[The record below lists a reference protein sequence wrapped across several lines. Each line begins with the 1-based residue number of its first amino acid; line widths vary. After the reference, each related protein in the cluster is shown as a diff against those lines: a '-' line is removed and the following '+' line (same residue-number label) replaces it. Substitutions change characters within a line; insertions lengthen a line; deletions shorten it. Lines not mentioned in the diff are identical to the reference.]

1 MSVIAVVNPKGGA
14 GKSTLATNLA
24 GHFAANGEWT
34 ALGDIDPQL
43 SSHGWLGIRP
53 PVLAKIEAWLPE
65 RHALTKPPRG
75 IEYAIL
81 DTPAGVDAE
90 GLKQIAALA
99 DKLIVPLQ
107 PSIFDIY
114 ATQTFLEVLAK
125 EKSIKRRHIEVAI
138 VGMRVDARTK
148 SAEQLHLFVEGLGFP
163 VLTYLRD
170 TQNYVQLAA
179 HGLSLW
185 DVAPSRVERDLE
197 QWAALTDWARAKA
210 KS

>member
-1 MSVIAVVNPKGGA
+1 MSVIAVVNPKGGV

-53 PVLAKIEAWLPE
+53 TELAKIEGWLPD
-65 RHALTKPPRG
+65 RHALTRPPRG

-90 GLKQIAALA
+90 GLKEITALA

-114 ATQTFLEVLAK
+114 ATQAFLEVLAK
-125 EKSIKRRHIEVAI
+125 EKAIKRRHIDVAI

-148 SAEQLHLFVEGLGFP
+148 SAEQLQLFVAGLGLP
-163 VLTYLRD
+163 VVTYLRD

-185 DVAPSRVERDLE
+185 DVAPSRVDRDLE
-197 QWAALTDWARAKA
+197 QWSALTNWARQVN
-210 KS
+210 

>member
-34 ALGDIDPQL
+34 ALGDIDPQR

-53 PVLAKIEAWLPE
+53 PELAKIESWLPE
-65 RHALTKPPRG
+65 RHALTRPPRG

-114 ATQTFLEVLAK
+114 ATQAFLELLAK
-125 EKSIKRRHIEVAI
+125 EKAIKRRHIEVAI

-148 SAEQLHLFVEGLGFP
+148 SAEQLHLFVEGLGLP
-163 VLTYLRD
+163 VVTYLRD

-185 DVAPSRVERDLE
+185 DVAPSRVDRDLE
-197 QWAALTDWARAKA
+197 QWAALTDWARKA
-210 KS
+210 D

>member
-1 MSVIAVVNPKGGA
+1 MSVIAVVNPKGGV

-53 PVLAKIEAWLPE
+53 PELAKIESWLPE

-114 ATQTFLEVLAK
+114 ATQTFLELLAK
-125 EKSIKRRHIEVAI
+125 EKAIKRRHIEVAI

-148 SAEQLHLFVEGLGFP
+148 SAEQLHLFVEGLGLP
-163 VLTYLRD
+163 VVTYLRD

-185 DVAPSRVERDLE
+185 DVAPSRVDRDLE
-197 QWAALTDWARAKA
+197 QWQALTDWARKA
-210 KS
+210 D

>member
-34 ALGDIDPQL
+34 ALGDIDPQR

-53 PVLAKIEAWLPE
+53 PELAKIESWLPE
-65 RHALTKPPRG
+65 RHALTRPPRG

-107 PSIFDIY
+107 PSLFDIY
-114 ATQTFLEVLAK
+114 ATQAFLELLAK
-125 EKSIKRRHIEVAI
+125 EKAIKRRHIEVAI

-148 SAEQLHLFVEGLGFP
+148 SAEQLHLFVEGLGLP
-163 VLTYLRD
+163 VVTYLRD

-185 DVAPSRVERDLE
+185 DVAPSRVDRDLE
-197 QWAALTDWARAKA
+197 QWAALTEWARKA
-210 KS
+210 D

>member
-53 PVLAKIEAWLPE
+53 PELAKIEAWLPE
-65 RHALTKPPRG
+65 RHALTRPPRG

-90 GLKQIAALA
+90 GLKQIATLA

-114 ATQTFLEVLAK
+114 ATQAFLEVLAK
-125 EKSIKRRHIEVAI
+125 EKAIKRRHIEVAI

-148 SAEQLHLFVEGLGFP
+148 SAEQLHLFVEGLGLP
-163 VLTYLRD
+163 VVTYLRD

-185 DVAPSRVERDLE
+185 DVAPSRVDRDLE
-197 QWAALTDWARAKA
+197 QWAALTDWARKA
-210 KS
+210 D

>member
-53 PVLAKIEAWLPE
+53 PELAKIEAWLPE

-114 ATQTFLEVLAK
+114 ATQAFLELLAK
-125 EKSIKRRHIEVAI
+125 EKAVKRRHIEVAI

-148 SAEQLHLFVEGLGFP
+148 SAEQLHLFVEGLGLP
-163 VLTYLRD
+163 VVTYLRD

-185 DVAPSRVERDLE
+185 DVAPSRVDRDLE
-197 QWAALTDWARAKA
+197 QWVALTDWARKVD
-210 KS
+210 